1 MGFIRNIIDQAIGPR
16 SAAKSQVASRAYA
29 AMLTGQGW
37 EDYTRWDKRRLI
49 EQGFERNAP
58 FYAAASLIAKT
69 VASVPIYVETMQNG
83 RITKSYDHDLI
94 RMLNRNMPLDQLL
107 QLTTLWLVA
116 TGESYT
122 NIVMSDYAQRPL
134 ALVPLPSQH
143 TNPVQGN
150 YLKPIAGYK
159 YREDTEIFFEYDE
172 VIYIHTPNLRE
183 YWHGMSPGVPLA
195 ELMDMH
201 NAAITWNKN
210 IALAGGVPPMVATLP
225 GASAEEANRVK
236 DAWQAQ
242 SGAANSHRL
251 KIISENMVINRF
263 SDKPQEA
270 EWKEAIVLSM
280 RMIMMGLG
288 VSSALLNDG
297 ENMTYSNYETARKA
311 LYTENALPLLEMILA
326 SFTRSLQPY
335 YADNPKL
342 CIDRDAIDAIQEDRT
357 AKTNSIVS
365 LVREKILTPSQAA
378 DELGYTYD
386 ETYFDSHRPPP
397 PIIAA
402 PIVPQPQELNE
413 TDDEAI

>member
-16 SAAKSQVASRAYA
+16 SAAKSQVPARAYA

-83 RITKSYDHDLI
+83 RMTKSYDHDLM

-183 YWHGMSPGVPLA
+183 YWHGMSAGVPLA

-386 ETYFDSHRPPP
+386 ETYFNSHRPPP

-402 PIVPQPQELNE
+402 PIATQPQELNE

>member
-1 MGFIRNIIDQAIGPR
+1 MGVIRNIIDQAIGPR
-16 SAAKSQVASRAYA
+16 SGVKSQVPSRAYA
-29 AMLTGQGW
+29 AMLTGKGW

-69 VASVPIYVETMQNG
+69 VASVPIYVETTQNG

-94 RMLNRNMPLDQLL
+94 RMLGRNMPLDQLL
-107 QLTTLWLVA
+107 QLTSLWLIT

-122 NIVMSDYAQRPL
+122 NIVMSDFAKRPL

-159 YREDTEIFFEYDE
+159 YREDSEIFFDYDE

-183 YWHGMSPGVPLA
+183 YWHGMSAGVPLA

-225 GASAEEANRVK
+225 GASPEEANRVK

-311 LYTENALPLLEMILA
+311 LYTENAIPMLEMILA
-326 SFTRSLQPY
+326 AFTRSLQPY
-335 YADNPKL
+335 YGDNPKL
-342 CIDRDAIDAIQEDRT
+342 CIDRDAIEAIQEDRT
-357 AKTNSIVS
+357 AKTRALVE
-365 LVREKILTPSQAA
+365 LVRARVITPMQAA
-378 DELGYTYD
+378 EELGHTYD
-386 ETYFDSHRPPP
+386 EAWFKDNNVSAVPPAT
-397 PIIAA
+397 IRN
-402 PIVPQPQELNE
+402 NE
-413 TDDEAI
+413 FNTNTDDAI